1 MIIDYQSLIDE
12 AMLGIVKKILKDIM
26 ENGLV
31 NDQSFYISF
40 HTDFPEVILSQ
51 KIKKRYP
58 KEITIVLQHQ
68 FKNLVVFDDKFSVN
82 ITFNGIPETISVPFV
97 ALTSFLD
104 PLANFSLQF
113 KQNLDVIEE
122 HNTHFEVSDH
132 VKELKID
139 KKNTSYKKDHDDEKV
154 TKQAEVIAIDKFRKK
169 K

>member
-12 AMLGIVKKILKDIM
+12 AMLGIVKKILKDII
-26 ENGLV
+26 ENGLI

-40 HTDFPEVILSQ
+40 HTDFPGVILSQ

-58 KEITIVLQHQ
+58 REITIVLQHQ

-82 ITFNGIPETISVPFV
+82 ISFNGIPETISVPFV
-97 ALTSFLD
+97 ALTGFLD
-104 PLANFSLQF
+104 PLSNFSLQF

-122 HNTHFEVSDH
+122 NTTHFEVSDH
-132 VKELKID
+132 IKELKVD
-139 KKNTSYKKDHDDEKV
+139 KKNNSNKKDHEDKEV
-154 TKQAEVIAIDKFRKK
+154 TKQAEIIAIDKFRKK